1 MDKMNLLVRK
11 QVFPYDVSSSK
22 VLEKIEFRP
31 NSQRRFL
38 TQHRVAGSVGT
49 LLELFETMSQQCCKV
64 VLR

>member
-11 QVFPYDVSSSK
+11 QVFPYDVSSFK
-22 VLEKIEFRP
+22 VWEKIKFRP

-38 TQHRVAGSVGT
+38 TQHRVAGTVGT